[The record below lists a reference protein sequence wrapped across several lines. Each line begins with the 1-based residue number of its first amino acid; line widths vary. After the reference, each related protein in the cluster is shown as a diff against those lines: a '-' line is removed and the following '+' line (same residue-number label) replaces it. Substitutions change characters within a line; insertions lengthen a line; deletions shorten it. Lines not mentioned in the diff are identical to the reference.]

1 MQRKQAR
8 IHKRDSRWVATYFV
22 TQYVPYRTIH
32 DVHVWLCEADQDVAH
47 VYNDGNMH
55 TIELIEC
62 VPCDR
67 APSGWDCLAKIVK
80 KDEDIEDSRLNA
92 NINSI

>member
-1 MQRKQAR
+1 MQRKQAK
-8 IHKRDSRWVATYFV
+8 IHKQEGRWVATYFV
-22 TQYVPYRTIH
+22 THQLPYRSIQDIT
-32 DVHVWLCEADQDVAH
+32 VWLRKEDQDIAWM
-47 VYNDGNMH
+47 YNDGAMH

-67 APSGWDCLAKIVK
+67 APSGWDCLAKLIRK
-80 KDEDIEDSRLNA
+80 NEEDFKLSA

>member
-1 MQRKQAR
+1 MQRKQAK
-8 IHKRDSRWVATYFV
+8 IHKQDGRWVATYFV
-22 TQYVPYRTIH
+22 THHAPYRRIEDIT
-32 DVHVWLCEADQDVAH
+32 VWLHESEQETAWVF
-47 VYNDGNMH
+47 NDGILH

-80 KDEDIEDSRLNA
+80 KDEKDSELSA

>member
-1 MQRKQAR
+1 MQRKRAK
-8 IHKRDSRWVATYFV
+8 IHKQEGRWVATYFV
-22 TQYVPYRTIH
+22 THHMPYRSIQDIT
-32 DVHVWLCEADQDVAH
+32 VWICEADQEVAWM
-47 VYNDGNMH
+47 YNDGAMH
-55 TIELIEC
+55 MIELIEC

-80 KDEDIEDSRLNA
+80 KNEEDFKLSA

>member
-1 MQRKQAR
+1 MQRRQAK
-8 IHKRDSRWVATYFV
+8 IHKLDGRWVATYFV
-22 TQYVPYRTIH
+22 THQQPHRHIEDIT
-32 DVHVWLCEADQDVAH
+32 VWLHESEQAAAWL
-47 VYNDGNMH
+47 YNDGSLH
-55 TIELIEC
+55 TVELVEC

-80 KDEDIEDSRLNA
+80 KDEKDSKLSA